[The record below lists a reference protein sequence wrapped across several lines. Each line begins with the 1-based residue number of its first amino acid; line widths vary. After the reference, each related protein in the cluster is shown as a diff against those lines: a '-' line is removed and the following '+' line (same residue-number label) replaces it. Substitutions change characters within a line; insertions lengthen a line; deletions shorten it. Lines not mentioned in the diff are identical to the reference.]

1 MLAEEE
7 RRLLLSGWLATFSY
21 LDMVMAVA
29 QAVVKLRGMA
39 ETVG

>member
-7 RRLLLSGWLATFSY
+7 RRLLLSGRLATFSY